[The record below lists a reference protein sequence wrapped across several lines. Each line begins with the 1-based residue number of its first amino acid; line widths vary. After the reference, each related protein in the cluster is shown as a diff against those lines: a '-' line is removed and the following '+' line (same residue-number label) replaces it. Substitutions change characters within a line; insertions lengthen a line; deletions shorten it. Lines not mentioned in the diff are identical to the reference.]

1 MIRTVIRLRNDKV
14 LVFDGK
20 GDQLPEY
27 QGQYEEV
34 KDKIQKAAS
43 TGTVFNHWYGY
54 TVEPERVSR
63 ENW

>member
-43 TGTVFNHWYGY
+43 TGTVFNHWFGY
-54 TVEPERVSR
+54 SLEPEVLPRN
-63 ENW
+63 NW